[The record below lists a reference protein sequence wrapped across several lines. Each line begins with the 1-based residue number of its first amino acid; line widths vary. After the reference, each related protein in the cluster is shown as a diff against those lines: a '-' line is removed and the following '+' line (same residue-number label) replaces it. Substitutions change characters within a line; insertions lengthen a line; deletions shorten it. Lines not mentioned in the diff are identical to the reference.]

1 MKFEDVK
8 PGLRVHITSQ
18 TIHGGRLFLK
28 TATVLTVF
36 EEMSGSP
43 HIRLRLEDGSAD
55 IIPGIKAE
63 DLDFE

>member
-8 PGLRVHITSQ
+8 PGLRVQITSE
-18 TIHGGRLFLK
+18 TIRSGRLFLK

-36 EEMSGSP
+36 GELSGSP
-43 HIRLRLEDGSAD
+43 YIRLRLEDGSAE
-55 IIPGIKAE
+55 IIHGISAE

>member
-18 TIHGGRLFLK
+18 TIHSGRLFLK

-43 HIRLRLEDGSAD
+43 HIRLRLEDGSAE
-55 IIPGIKAE
+55 IIPGIRAE